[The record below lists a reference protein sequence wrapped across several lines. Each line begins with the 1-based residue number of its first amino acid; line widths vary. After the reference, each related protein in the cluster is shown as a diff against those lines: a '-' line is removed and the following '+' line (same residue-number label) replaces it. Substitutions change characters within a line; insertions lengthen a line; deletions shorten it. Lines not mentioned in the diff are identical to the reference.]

1 MVRARS
7 DALRDTRRG
16 KTPLSARLLL
26 NQWLLSLFGAEHFEG
41 LAQHLRGNSLE
52 GLDENGV
59 HRFHHALVEKLPP
72 LEALPRA
79 LLLEYDQNIALH
91 TRRLDERRITRGEEP
106 VVWKYFQY
114 LALLFTEIYLD
125 RYFRDPRSLPWP
137 DRNKLAYLS
146 ATGSGKTLLMH
157 ANILQYQHY
166 LTKHGRRRELS
177 RILLLTPNEGLSEQH
192 LRELDMAGIAAR
204 LFAPES
210 AGALAGH
217 VVEIIDIHKLRD
229 DKGTKTVAVEA
240 FEGNNLVL
248 VDEGHRGATGGE
260 EGTWL
265 RHRHALCRS
274 GFSFE
279 YSATFSQAV
288 KGNEALFEQYSQTV
302 VIDYSY
308 RYFHQDGFG
317 KDYRILNLD
326 HATEQSQLEAYLV
339 ASLLGFYQ
347 QQRLYR
353 DEAAAMRPFRIEAPL
368 WVFVG
373 SRVAAPSSRTLH
385 VQDASDIVQILL
397 FLARYLADRT
407 GSVARI
413 AQVLSQGV
421 VGKDGRNVFAGRF
434 PYLESLGLD
443 AAQIWTETV
452 KTVFN
457 SPRGA
462 AGSFVVENAR
472 GLTGEIALRV
482 ADGEPFG
489 VIDVGDDRRLCDL
502 CSKHPELTVVEREIE
517 ASLFH
522 NLDSPTS
529 TLNVLI
535 GAKKFAEGW
544 NSWRVSTMGLM
555 NVGATEGSQIIQ
567 MFGRGVR
574 LKGYGMSLK
583 RSSALAA
590 ERMLPAGVTPPRHIA
605 LLETLSVFGIHAD
618 YMAEFRELLAREGL
632 PLQDG
637 QAVDALAP
645 SVVPPP
651 DVASFR
657 RSGPAPVLSLP
668 DAELVASPVVVD
680 WYPRFQGMPPRDQ
693 PEPAPHEAHLSPK
706 HVAFLDV
713 DRLFFEVERFKRERG
728 WSNLTVTRD
737 AIAALLGD
745 HSWYRLMVPPDA
757 LRLDDFAKV
766 RVWEEIAL
774 ALLKTYAASFYGSKQ
789 RAWERA
795 ISPPA

>member
-1 MVRARS
+1 M
-7 DALRDTRRG
+7 RRPRTD
-16 KTPLSARLLL
+16 TPLSTNLLL
-26 NQWLLSLFGAEHFEG
+26 NQWLLSLFGVEHLEG

-52 GLDENGV
+52 GFDENDV
-59 HRFHHALVEKLPP
+59 HRFHHALVSKLPP
-72 LEALPRA
+72 LDALPRA
-79 LLLEYDQNIALH
+79 LLLEYDQNIAVH
-91 TRRLDERRITRGEEP
+91 TRRLDARRVTRGAEP

-137 DRNKLAYLS
+137 DQNKLAYLS

-166 LTKHGRRRELS
+166 LTKHGRRRELN

-192 LRELDMAGIAAR
+192 RRELDMAGIAAR
-204 LFAPES
+204 LIGSES
-210 AGALAGH
+210 AGVSAGD

-248 VDEGHRGATGGE
+248 VDEGHRGATSGA

-265 RHRHALCRS
+265 RHRNALCRN

-288 KGNEALFEQYSQTV
+288 KGNESLTEQYSKSV
-302 VIDYSY
+302 IIDYSY
-308 RYFHQDGFG
+308 RYFHEDGFG

-326 HATEQSQLEAYLV
+326 HATEQSQLESYLV
-339 ASLLGFYQ
+339 ACLLGFYQ

-353 DEAAAMRPFRIEAPL
+353 DEAAALRPFRIEAPL

-373 SRVAAPSSRTLH
+373 SRVAAPASRTLH
-385 VQDASDIVQILL
+385 VQDASDIVEILL

-407 GSVARI
+407 GSIARI
-413 AQVLSQGV
+413 EEVLAQGIVGQG
-421 VGKDGRNVFAGRF
+421 GRNVFAGRF
-434 PYLESLGLD
+434 PYLESLGLEP
-443 AAQIWTETV
+443 AQIWAETV
-452 KTVFN
+452 KSVFN
-457 SPRGA
+457 CPHGV
-462 AGSFVVENAR
+462 AGSLVIENAR

-482 ADGEPFG
+482 GDGEPFG
-489 VIDVGDDRRLCDL
+489 VINVGDDRRLCEL
-502 CSKHPELTVVEREIE
+502 CAKHPELTVAERDLG

-522 NLDSPTS
+522 DLDSPSS

-590 ERMLPAGVTPPRHIA
+590 ECMLPAGVTPPRHIA

-618 YMAEFRELLAREGL
+618 YMAAFRDQLAREGL

-637 QAVDALAP
+637 LAIDALAADLGP
-645 SVVPPP
+645 APEVPAMPR

-657 RSGPAPVLSLP
+657 GSGLAPVLSLP

-680 WYPRFQGMPPRDQ
+680 WYPRFQGITSPP
-693 PEPAPHEAHLSPK
+693 PGHAAHALHEAHLSPT

-713 DRLFFEVERFKRERG
+713 DRLFFEVERFRRERG

-737 AIAALLGD
+737 AVAGLLHD
-745 HSWYRLMVPPDA
+745 HSWYRLLVPPDA

-774 ALLKTYAASFYGSKQ
+774 ALLKTYAARFYASKQ

-795 ISPPA
+795 VSPTA